1 MRKVA
6 IIMGSDSDLHIAEK
20 AVAVLKDFEVPYEVH
35 VMSAHRTPDEV
46 HAFASSA
53 RAEGISGIISIA
65 GKAAHLGGVIAAY
78 TTLPVITIPG
88 SGGAL
93 KGVEALLS
101 SVEMPPG
108 IPVASVGIDAGQNAA
123 LLALSILS
131 VSDEGIAEKLG
142 AYRESM
148 RNKILIKDREIS
160 GRL

>member
-1 MRKVA
+1 MKSPRKQTFSA
-6 IIMGSDSDLHIAEK
+6 AQDGSERRGAG
-20 AVAVLKDFEVPYEVH
+20 VPDYEVAWYIELDGREMPLFYPVYEQPH
-35 VMSAHRTPDEV
+35 DV
-46 HAFASSA
+46 
-53 RAEGISGIISIA
+53 
-65 GKAAHLGGVIAAY
+65 AAHLGGVIAAY

-148 RNKILIKDREIS
+148 RNKVLIKDREIS

>member
-1 MRKVA
+1 MQKIAV
-6 IIMGSDSDLHIAEK
+6 IMGSDSDLPIAEK
-20 AVAVLKDFEVPYEVH
+20 AVAVLKDFSVPYEVH

-53 RAEGISGIISIA
+53 RENGFAAIIAIA
-65 GKAAHLGGVIAAY
+65 GKAAHLGGVIASY

-93 KGVEALLS
+93 KGFESLLS

-123 LLALSILS
+123 LLALSMIS
-131 VSDEGIAEKLG
+131 IEDGSIAGKLDG
-142 AYRESM
+142 YRRNM
-148 RNKILIKDREIS
+148 REKILKKDSDIS

>member
-53 RAEGISGIISIA
+53 RAEGISAIISIA

-123 LLALSILS
+123 LLTLSILS

-148 RNKILIKDREIS
+148 RNKVLIKDREIS

>member
-6 IIMGSDSDLHIAEK
+6 IIMGSDSDLPIAEK
-20 AVAVLKDFEVPYEVH
+20 TVAVLKDFSVPYEVH

-53 RAEGISGIISIA
+53 RENGFAAIIAIA
-65 GKAAHLGGVIAAY
+65 GKAAHLGGVIASY
-78 TTLPVITIPG
+78 TTLPVITIPS

-93 KGVEALLS
+93 KGVESLLS

-123 LLALSILS
+123 LLALSMIS
-131 VSDEGIAEKLG
+131 IEDGSIAGKLDG
-142 AYRESM
+142 YRRNM
-148 RNKILIKDREIS
+148 REKILKKDSDIS

>member
-53 RAEGISGIISIA
+53 RAEGISAIISIA

-108 IPVASVGIDAGQNAA
+108 IPVATVGISNGANAA
-123 LLALSILS
+123 LLAVEMLAIADRDAEARLS
-131 VSDEGIAEKLG
+131 
-142 AYRESM
+142 AYRKGLSDKV
-148 RNKILIKDREIS
+148 RAKDAEIS
-160 GRL
+160 SRF

>member
-1 MRKVA
+1 MSDIA
-6 IIMGSDSDLHIAEK
+6 IVMGSKSDLISLKGAFD
-20 AVAVLKDFEVPYEVH
+20 VLNRFGVGFTARVI
-35 VMSAHRTPDEV
+35 SAHRTPDEV

-53 RAEGISGIISIA
+53 RAEGISAIISIA

-131 VSDEGIAEKLG
+131 VSDDGIAEKLG